1 MKKTLLVLTL
11 TVFLQLFSAL
21 VVNPAH
27 AIDIGGD
34 CGFDQIDLSDEVG
47 KVFNERIEAVLRA
60 VTSGKSLFGGLI
72 FLAVISLY
80 LDYLRGQLD
89 WKGFMVRV
97 AITIFLLKNYTG
109 EGNFRDTIINA
120 ADKAADSIQFGYPG
134 GNALEAMFETL
145 YRMFKNLQ
153 GGSGTPGSVRVI
165 NWLGNLFGIGEI
177 GDAAH
182 VIALF
187 FSPAGIT
194 TILFIFTTLIVAI
207 LSYVLDVGAT
217 LLLLVLSL
225 LGPIAICFCSIRS
238 TMSIATGWFQ
248 RFVEINLWKI
258 IYACFMVG
266 IATVY
271 EKLGAIAFN
280 PEQYANATDPL
291 TQMTCAFSAMLL
303 SIVVAVVSIFMLT
316 SIPSIASAIVEGR
329 GSGMG
334 MTASFLVGAGAASIM
349 SGIRSGVGALRHKA
363 ASENSSSS
371 SVPGG
376 TVPPSG
382 PNRRTMANDASD
394 INTRMSA
401 YSYFRRHGADHPN
414 ELAEDQFDDLKSET
428 VTENQSTNPEK
439 AIENKSVTVN
449 SHVQKFE
456 GNDPTDNVRKFAE
469 KTLKRTRVER
479 FHQGNRGTQV
489 TTITNQGF
497 LGRTNYTTTTID
509 RSGGITKQQNATNTV
524 AAAKNHR
531 DQLRKERSSGQK
543 FSEQWNAIR
552 TQEGKASAASK
563 YMASSD
569 DGNISISDSRD
580 RSGKRYMETVH
591 NRTGDILKRTPISRD
606 SDAKDA
612 FNKHLISASA
622 TGQTFNSTHGSRAVA
637 LCKSFGSDQSTITA
651 YRTADN
657 KLAVQER
664 SGNGEVKRSHV
675 ATNTRDALGLRDD
688 WKKEG
693 VGRNVSYSNEDLHSA
708 KDPQVLSRTQQSE
721 DGDVLLTTRKGRDH
735 HGKESYLIEKT
746 NTKTGKTERA
756 TASTETEAIRK
767 HNQFLQDEYQTGRK
781 FREIKI

>member
-1 MKKTLLVLTL
+1 MKKLFIVFSLTI
-11 TVFLQLFSAL
+11 FSQLFASIP
-21 VVNPAH
+21 VH

-34 CGFDQIDLSDEVG
+34 CGFDQINLSDEVG
-47 KVFNERIEAVLRA
+47 QVFNERIEAVLHA

-97 AITIFLLKNYTG
+97 AVTIFLLKNYTG
-109 EGNFRDTIINA
+109 EGNFRDTITNA
-120 ADKAADSIQFGYPG
+120 ANKAADSIQFGYPG

-145 YRMFKNLQ
+145 YHMFKNLQ

-182 VIALF
+182 VVALF

-194 TILFIFTTLIVAI
+194 TILFILTTLIVAI

-334 MTASFLVGAGAASIM
+334 MTASFLVGAGAASVM
-349 SGIRSGVGALRHKA
+349 SGVRSGIGALRQKA
-363 ASENSSSS
+363 AAGDSPSSST
-371 SVPGG
+371 PGG
-376 TVPPSG
+376 APTSRPI
-382 PNRRTMANDASD
+382 RRTSANDASD

-401 YSYFRRHGADHPN
+401 YSYFRRHGSDHSDKRT
-414 ELAEDQFDDLKSET
+414 EDPIGDVKSQSAAG
-428 VTENQSTNPEK
+428 NQSINT
-439 AIENKSVTVN
+439 IENKSITAN
-449 SHVQKFE
+449 SNLQKFE
-456 GNDPTDNVRKFAE
+456 GNELPDNVRKFDE
-469 KTLKRTRVER
+469 KSLKRTRVER

-489 TTITNQGF
+489 TTISKQGF
-497 LGRTNYTTTTID
+497 LGRMHYTTTITD
-509 RSGGITKQQNATNTV
+509 PSGNITKQQNTDNPV
-524 AAAKNHR
+524 VAAKNHR
-531 DQLRKERSSGQK
+531 DQLRTRRSDGEK
-543 FSEQWNAIR
+543 FTQQWTAIK
-552 TQEGKASAASK
+552 TQDTKTPSASK
-563 YMASSD
+563 YIASSD
-569 DGNISISDSRD
+569 DGNVSISDFRD
-580 RSGKRYMETVH
+580 RNGKRYMQTVH
-591 NRTGDILKRTPISRD
+591 NRTGDILMRTPISRD
-606 SDAKDA
+606 SETKEV

-622 TGQTFNSTHGSRAVA
+622 TGQTFDTAQGSLAVA
-637 LCKSFGSDQSTITA
+637 LSKSLGSDQSDITVF
-651 YRTADN
+651 RTSN
-657 KLAVQER
+657 GKFAVQER
-664 SGNGEVKRSHV
+664 SGNGEVKRSHI
-675 ATNTRDALGLRDD
+675 AANTRGALGIRDD

-693 VGRNVSYSNEDLHSA
+693 VCRNVNYSNDDLGFA
-708 KDPQVLSRTQQSE
+708 KNPQIRSRSHRSE
-721 DGDVLLTTRKGRDH
+721 DGDVLITTTTGLDH

-746 NTKTGKTERA
+746 NTKTGKTERE
-756 TASTETEAIRK
+756 TASSSSDATKK
-767 HNQFLQDEYQTGRK
+767 HNQHLQGEYQIGRK

>member
-1 MKKTLLVLTL
+1 MKKALLVSILA
-11 TVFLQLFSAL
+11 VFLQFFVAFL
-21 VVNPAH
+21 VSPAH

-34 CGFDQIDLSDEVG
+34 CGFDQINLSDEVG
-47 KVFNERIEAVLRA
+47 QVFNERIEAVLRA

-97 AITIFLLKNYTG
+97 AITIFLLKSYTG
-109 EGNFRDTIINA
+109 EGNFRDTISNA
-120 ADKAADSIQFGYPG
+120 ADKAANSIQFGYPG

-145 YRMFKNLQ
+145 YQMFKNLQ

-182 VIALF
+182 VVALF

-194 TILFIFTTLIVAI
+194 TILFILTTLIVAI

-334 MTASFLVGAGAASIM
+334 MTASFLVGAGAASVM
-349 SGIRSGVGALRHKA
+349 NGIRSGVGALRQKTTVG
-363 ASENSSSS
+363 NSSSS
-371 SVPGG
+371 STPGG
-376 TVPPSG
+376 TTPTSE
-382 PNRRTMANDASD
+382 PNRRTMSNDASD

-401 YSYFRRHGADHPN
+401 YSYFRRHDTDHSGKRT
-414 ELAEDQFDDLKSET
+414 EEGIEDSKSET
-428 VTENQSTNPEK
+428 VTQAG
-439 AIENKSVTVN
+439 AIENKSMTTNKDLRTSDAKRITNNVQNFPEKT
-449 SHVQKFE
+449 SKQTHVQ
-456 GNDPTDNVRKFAE
+456 
-469 KTLKRTRVER
+469 R
-479 FHQGNRGTQV
+479 FHQGNHGTQV
-489 TTITNQGF
+489 ITISKYGF
-497 LGRTNYTTTTID
+497 LGRTHYRTTTTD
-509 RSGGITKQQNATNTV
+509 ASGSITEQQSATDPV
-524 AAAKNHR
+524 EAAKNHR
-531 DQLRKERSSGQK
+531 DQLRKGRSSDQK
-543 FSEQWNAIR
+543 FSERWNAIR
-552 TQEGKASAASK
+552 TQDAKASVASK
-563 YMASSD
+563 YIASSD
-569 DGNISISDSRD
+569 DGKISISDFRD
-580 RSGKRYMETVH
+580 RSGKRYMQTVH
-591 NRTGDILKRTPISRD
+591 NRSGNILMRTPIHRESET
-606 SDAKDA
+606 KEA

-622 TGQTFNSTHGSRAVA
+622 TGQTFNTAQGSRAMA
-637 LCKSFGSDQSTITA
+637 LSKRFCSDQSDITVF
-651 YRTADN
+651 RTSEG
-657 KLAVQER
+657 KFAVQER

-675 ATNTRDALGLRDD
+675 AASTRDALNIRDD
-688 WKKEG
+688 WKTEG
-693 VGRNVSYSNEDLHSA
+693 VGRNVSYSNDDLHS
-708 KDPQVLSRTQQSE
+708 PGSHQIPSRTHQSE
-721 DGDVLLTTRKGRDH
+721 DGDVQITTTKGRDH

-746 NTKTGKTERA
+746 NTKTRKTERT
-756 TASTETEAIRK
+756 TASSSTDAKQK
-767 HNQFLQDEYQTGRK
+767 HNRFLQDEDQAGRK